1 MGNYDTAPFGMKLS
15 WVHRV
20 RWHEIHWYLTV
31 FACRPD
37 KRPWGLVCPFPDRDR
52 SSLSCVIRVFFH
64 QLTAGIRAQ
73 NAESLYR
80 RFLSREKRQ
89 FCLLMKYGGSFI
101 RLCWRLPWHLIPLAS
116 MLSVWFGVFSK
127 SYQVFL
133 TLEEKTRPSGE
144 CEILFE
150 DPLRTSL
157 SNKTKQGASVV
168 TNRIAFFKDE
178 SLWFSHEV

>member
-1 MGNYDTAPFGMKLS
+1 MTWNPLISDCLCMQTRQKT
-15 WVHRV
+15 V
-20 RWHEIHWYLTV
+20 RTCMSISRSRSILLVLCYSCFFPPTN
-31 FACRPD
+31 CRNT
-37 KRPWGLVCPFPDRDR
+37 CTEC
-52 SSLSCVIRVFFH
+52 S
-64 QLTAGIRAQ
+64 
-73 NAESLYR
+73 SLYR

>member
-1 MGNYDTAPFGMKLS
+1 MKSIDIWLS
-15 WVHRV
+15 LHADQTEDREDLYVHFQI
-20 RWHEIHWYLTV
+20 EIDPPCLMLFV
-31 FACRPD
+31 F
-37 KRPWGLVCPFPDRDR
+37 
-52 SSLSCVIRVFFH
+52 FFH

>member
-73 NAESLYR
+73 NAHHYIGDSWVGK
-80 RFLSREKRQ
+80 SD
-89 FCLLMKYGGSFI
+89 SSV
-101 RLCWRLPWHLIPLAS
+101 CWWNTAAHLFDC
-116 MLSVWFGVFSK
+116 VGVFRDIW
-127 SYQVFL
+127 FL
-133 TLEEKTRPSGE
+133 WRQCCPFDSAFSVNHIRFFWHSRKRHGRLANVRYYSRTPYELLFQIRP
-144 CEILFE
+144 
-150 DPLRTSL
+150 
-157 SNKTKQGASVV
+157 
-168 TNRIAFFKDE
+168 NRG
-178 SLWFSHEV
+178 LQL

>member
-1 MGNYDTAPFGMKLS
+1 MKLS

-73 NAESLYR
+73 NAHHYIGDSWVGK
-80 RFLSREKRQ
+80 SD
-89 FCLLMKYGGSFI
+89 SSV
-101 RLCWRLPWHLIPLAS
+101 CWWNTAAHLFDC
-116 MLSVWFGVFSK
+116 VGVFRDICFLWRQCCPFDSAF
-127 SYQVFL
+127 SVNHIRVFL